1 MERNRFHEAED
12 VRTDRHRRAL
22 AGLALVVRGEH
33 EAHVLVGRSDRRE
46 SPVSEDRGGGR
57 DAEDHEDDFAA
68 DIQSRGINAVSS
80 YSLTGEGQLDKDAA
94 AAKLQEIGADAV
106 IVTRVVDQETVQ
118 NYYPPTYS
126 TVAAPSA
133 YYGGWYG
140 YYSLGY
146 TYQTSPGYVEENKV
160 FRVETN
166 LYDLKGDKLMW
177 SGLSETTLISGDA
190 PEPEIR
196 PLIDALVYDME
207 QKHVLPKKVE
217 KKK

>member
-1 MERNRFHEAED
+1 MKPKTSGRIGIA
-12 VRTDRHRRAL
+12 AL
-22 AGLALVVRGEH
+22 SLALLSSCGASTKLTSSWADPTAANHQYQKIVV
-33 EAHVLVGRSDRRE
+33 VGVTPKTTIRRMY
-46 SPVSEDRGGGR
+46 
-57 DAEDHEDDFAA
+57 EDDFAA

>member
-1 MERNRFHEAED
+1 
-12 VRTDRHRRAL
+12 
-22 AGLALVVRGEH
+22 
-33 EAHVLVGRSDRRE
+33 
-46 SPVSEDRGGGR
+46 
-57 DAEDHEDDFAA
+57 
-68 DIQSRGINAVSS
+68 
-80 YSLTGEGQLDKDAA
+80 
-94 AAKLQEIGADAV
+94 
-106 IVTRVVDQETVQ
+106 VTRVVDQETVQ